1 MKDELT
7 EQETLDRLWNAFS
20 DAHFASEGFY
30 PTPGD
35 SRVKTLF
42 SFFFAGAMHEANWLI
57 ANTITP
63 IPRNN

>member
-1 MKDELT
+1 MKDEPT

-35 SRVKTLF
+35 DRVRMLF
-42 SFFFAGAMHEANWLI
+42 GFFIAGATHEANWLI

-63 IPRNN
+63 IRNN